1 MEKDTSGELV
11 DSAYCLMSCLT
22 SLLHLGM
29 IEMRK
34 DDGRMMGMILLL
46 EIFFRSCCDS
56 EVFDLMMMMM
66 DGLILFFST
75 LYILQ
80 RCCP

>member
-1 MEKDTSGELV
+1 MCWVHIMEKDTSGELV

-34 DDGRMMGMILLL
+34 DDGWMMGMILLL
-46 EIFFRSCCDS
+46 KISSFLVS
-56 EVFDLMMMMM
+56 
-66 DGLILFFST
+66 ILKSST
-75 LYILQ
+75 
-80 RCCP
+80 